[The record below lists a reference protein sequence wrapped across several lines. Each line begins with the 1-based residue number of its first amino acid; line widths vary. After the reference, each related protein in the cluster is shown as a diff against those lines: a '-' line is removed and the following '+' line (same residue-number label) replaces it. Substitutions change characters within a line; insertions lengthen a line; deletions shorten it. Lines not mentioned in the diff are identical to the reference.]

1 MTQRRHD
8 VNKLL
13 VEGKQDLFCIAY
25 LLDHSIVWGNRPDE
39 CVDGSLEYEEID
51 ELLGPDEIETVLQT
65 PGLEAVGIV
74 VDANGNAQAR
84 WEQVRSHCLRDFP
97 SLPLPL
103 PPQGVHE
110 VNGAGLRLGV
120 WILPDNQA
128 AGMLET
134 LLAKLIPTNQSP
146 ILDYARESVA
156 EARTRGAPVQSAH
169 VPKAEIHTWLSWQDP
184 PDLQLHQAIVARV
197 LDPASPLAVPFVEWF
212 IRLFQLDDLRRPVA
226 TP

>member
-1 MTQRRHD
+1 MTSRRKD
-8 VNKLL
+8 VNRLL
-13 VEGKQDLFCIAY
+13 VEGKQDLRSIVY
-25 LLDHSIVWGNRPDE
+25 LLDHHIVWGDDPDE
-39 CVDGSLEYEEID
+39 CVDGSPKYD
-51 ELLGPDEIETVLQT
+51 GVDDLLGPDEIETVLQT
-65 PGLEAVGIV
+65 PGLKAVGIV

-134 LLAKLIPTNQSP
+134 LLVKLVPTNQSP
-146 ILDYARESVA
+146 ILDYARDSVA
-156 EARTRGAPVQSAH
+156 EARTRGAPVQTTH
-169 VPKAEIHTWLSWQDP
+169 VPKAEIHTWLAWQDP
-184 PDLQLHQAIVARV
+184 PGLQLHQAVLARV
-197 LDPASPLAVPFVEWF
+197 LDPASPFAQPFVEWF